1 MKGVKALKHKID
13 AHRQKTL
20 DKLNIAN
27 LDLDIANLDISNLD
41 PRNLKLD
48 LDPLN
53 LKKGKSAADAKA
65 KKRAEMNLAQRE
77 LDAHHEKIRSED
89 EATKV
94 QRIVMRL
101 GVAGFTSRPTIIC
114 VACFTGG
121 PENVSCAAKYV
132 TTAEELV
139 AFNSGHVNNWP
150 MRVVN
155 TVVRNYVDEFFEQP
169 EAESMSSLVRGTRRS
184 SPAKPPAVVGK
195 DASQFIKEGVRRGGV
210 AMGAS
215 SSS

>member
-1 MKGVKALKHKID
+1 MA
-13 AHRQKTL
+13 QKMRS
-20 DKLNIAN
+20 
-27 LDLDIANLDISNLD
+27 SNVL
-41 PRNLKLD
+41 R
-48 LDPLN
+48 
-53 LKKGKSAADAKA
+53 AVTDAKA
-65 KKRAEMNLAQRE
+65 KKAEMNLAQRE

-121 PENVSCAAKYV
+121 PENLSCAAKYV

-155 TVVRNYVDEFFEQP
+155 TVVRNYVDEFFDP
-169 EAESMSSLVRGTRRS
+169 LNLD
-184 SPAKPPAVVGK
+184 PAVVGK
-195 DASQFIKEGVRRGGV
+195 DASKFIKEGVRRGGV

-215 SSS
+215 STS

>member
-1 MKGVKALKHKID
+1 LALFNENSWKEYCREQLTIRADKGQGPPALLLAK
-13 AHRQKTL
+13 RL
-20 DKLNIAN
+20 
-27 LDLDIANLDISNLD
+27 
-41 PRNLKLD
+41 
-48 LDPLN
+48 
-53 LKKGKSAADAKA
+53 ADAKA
-65 KKRAEMNLAQRE
+65 KKAEMNLAQRE

-121 PENVSCAAKYV
+121 PENLSCAAKYV